1 MAHLK
6 IDKKTKL
13 LMFLSAFFVSNA
25 LIAETIGTKIFS
37 LEALLG
43 WSVSDFSLFGEDHLS
58 FNLTVGVLL
67 WPLEF
72 VMTDIVNEY
81 FGFKIVRRISYIA
94 VGLICYAFLM
104 FYLGI
109 HVPAPSWWIFGKA
122 DQGVPNM
129 QDAFSSI
136 FGQGMWIIVGSICA
150 FLFSQFV
157 DAFIF
162 QKIKK
167 LTNGKYDRLRATGST
182 LFSQMVDSFIVL
194 YIAFGI
200 GAGWPW
206 QKVLAIGLVN
216 YTYKFAMAWVLMP
229 VILLAERLIDG
240 YLGKE
245 EAERMKRLSI
255 SEEEE
260 EIEPIANL

>member
-109 HVPAPSWWIFGKA
+109 HVPAPSWWIFGKV

-167 LTNGKYDRLRATGST
+167 LTNGRYVWLRATGST

-216 YTYKFAMAWVLMP
+216 YTYKFAMAWVLTP

-245 EAERMKRLSI
+245 EAEQMKRLSI

>member
-72 VMTDIVNEY
+72 LMTDIVNEY

-109 HVPAPSWWIFGKA
+109 HVPAPSWWIFGKV

-167 LTNGKYDRLRATGST
+167 LTHGKYVWLRATGST

-216 YTYKFAMAWVLMP
+216 YTYKFAMAWVLTP

-245 EAERMKRLSI
+245 EAEQMKRLSI

>member
-43 WSVSDFSLFGEDHLS
+43 WEVSDFSLFGEEHLS

-104 FYLGI
+104 FYVGI
-109 HVPAPSWWIFGKA
+109 HVPAPGWWISSKV

-129 QDAFSSI
+129 QDAFSGI
-136 FGQGMWIIVGSICA
+136 FGQGMWIIIGSICA

-157 DAFIF
+157 DGMVF
-162 QKIKK
+162 QRIKK
-167 LTNGKYDRLRATGST
+167 LTKGKHVWLRATGST
-182 LFSQMVDSFIVL
+182 VFSQMVDSFIVL
-194 YIAFGI
+194 YIAFGL
-200 GAGWPW
+200 GAGWSW
-206 QKVLAIGLVN
+206 QKVLAIGMVN
-216 YTYKFAMAWVLMP
+216 YTYKFIMAWALTP
-229 VILLAERLIDG
+229 VILLAEKLIDR
-240 YLGKE
+240 YLGKT
-245 EAERMKRLSI
+245 EAERMKCLSLM
-255 SEEEE
+255 EEEE
-260 EIEPIANL
+260 TETVPHV

>member
-109 HVPAPSWWIFGKA
+109 HVPAPSWWIFGKV

-167 LTNGKYDRLRATGST
+167 LTHGKYVWLRATGST

-216 YTYKFAMAWVLMP
+216 YSYKFAMAWVLTP

-245 EAERMKRLSI
+245 EAERMKMLSI

>member
-109 HVPAPSWWIFGKA
+109 NVPAPSWWIFGKV

-167 LTNGKYDRLRATGST
+167 LTNGKYVWLRATGST

-216 YTYKFAMAWVLMP
+216 YTYKFAMAWVLTP

-260 EIEPIANL
+260 EIEPISNL

>member
-109 HVPAPSWWIFGKA
+109 HVPAPSWWIFGKV

-167 LTNGKYDRLRATGST
+167 LTNGKYVWLRATGST

-216 YTYKFAMAWVLMP
+216 YTYKFAMAWFLTP
-229 VILLAERLIDG
+229 VILLAEKLIDG

-245 EAERMKRLSI
+245 EAEQMKRLSI

>member
-1 MAHLK
+1 
-6 IDKKTKL
+6 
-13 LMFLSAFFVSNA
+13 
-25 LIAETIGTKIFS
+25 
-37 LEALLG
+37 
-43 WSVSDFSLFGEDHLS
+43 
-58 FNLTVGVLL
+58 
-67 WPLEF
+67 
-72 VMTDIVNEY
+72 
-81 FGFKIVRRISYIA
+81 
-94 VGLICYAFLM
+94 M

-109 HVPAPSWWIFGKA
+109 HVPAPSWWIFGKV

-167 LTNGKYDRLRATGST
+167 LTNGKYVWLRATGST

-216 YTYKFAMAWVLMP
+216 YTYKFAMAWVLTP

-245 EAERMKRLSI
+245 EAEQMKRLSI